1 MAQLAERVLGKDE
14 VAGPNPASSSKNPAL
29 ACGIFIFLYFSGKS
43 IKTSSCQPVLRER
56 NPFGFLP
63 YSTKPRLL

>member
-1 MAQLAERVLGKDE
+1 MAQVAERVLGKDE

-43 IKTSSCQPVLRER
+43 IKTISCQPALCRR

-63 YSTKPRLL
+63 YSINPRLL

>member
-29 ACGIFIFLYFSGKS
+29 ACGIFIFSISAAKALKQSPASPLCAGGILSGFFR
-43 IKTSSCQPVLRER
+43 TR
-56 NPFGFLP
+56 
-63 YSTKPRLL
+63 

>member
-29 ACGIFIFLYFSGKS
+29 TCGIFIFS
-43 IKTSSCQPVLRER
+43 ISAAKALKQAPA
-56 NPFGFLP
+56 NPLFL
-63 YSTKPRLL
+63 SEILSDFFRIR

>member
-63 YSTKPRLL
+63 YSINPRLL

>member
-29 ACGIFIFLYFSGKS
+29 ACGIFIFSTSTAKALKQAPASLIFLSGS
-43 IKTSSCQPVLRER
+43 LSDFFRIR
-56 NPFGFLP
+56 
-63 YSTKPRLL
+63 

>member
-29 ACGIFIFLYFSGKS
+29 ACGIFIFLYFSVKS
-43 IKTSSCQPVLRER
+43 IKTSSCQPVMRER

>member
-43 IKTSSCQPVLRER
+43 IKTISCQPALCRR
-56 NPFGFLP
+56 ILSGFFR
-63 YSTKPRLL
+63 TR